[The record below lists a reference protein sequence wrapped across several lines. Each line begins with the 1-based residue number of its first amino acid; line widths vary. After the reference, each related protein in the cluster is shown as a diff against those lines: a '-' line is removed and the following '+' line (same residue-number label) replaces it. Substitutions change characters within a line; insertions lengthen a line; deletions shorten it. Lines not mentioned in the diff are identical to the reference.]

1 VEGAPSSGRVGY
13 AVIYALAKHENK
25 EWDAEAVRQA
35 IIPESLSLAADA
47 YRDSLQSARRK
58 IGTTFR
64 LVRQT
69 RETLSPEV
77 EFH

>member
-1 VEGAPSSGRVGY
+1 M
-13 AVIYALAKHENK
+13 IYALAKHEKK

>member
-1 VEGAPSSGRVGY
+1 M
-13 AVIYALAKHENK
+13 IYALAKHENK

-47 YRDSLQSARRK
+47 ATRYNRLAAK
-58 IGTTFR
+58 IGTIFR
-64 LVRQT
+64 LVRQI